1 MTALRRRLAGAT
13 LACAAGAGAQDRAPA
28 EPAPAVAPPA
38 AAAAS
43 APQRIEITGGRASD
57 TEERRRATAGKIVI
71 GRDEIEAFGDS
82 NVGEVLRRLPGV
94 TTPGRPGRG
103 GAPRLRG
110 LGGGYTQLLIDGEP
124 IPRGFSLESLTPEQV
139 ERIEILRAPTAETGA
154 RAIAGTINIVL
165 REALRQRLN
174 DIRLG
179 LGIDAGAVSPSL
191 SWTHNDSADALTY
204 NLSGSVFERRSRD
217 QSRVETRTEDAASGA
232 LLAANREDR
241 ESENRRRGLN
251 LSARLQWRLGE
262 PGDLLLLSPSV
273 FHADSDGRAAAT
285 LVPVLGS
292 VPYERAESAS
302 DSRFTV
308 GRLNGQWRQR
318 LSPAT
323 RVELGGSASRWRAV
337 SDSRRDEF
345 AAGTLLRQ
353 LDDAAETAQTSLNL
367 KGKLSFLLGGSDE
380 RAGGEH
386 SLVTGGELERLRR
399 REERRLLQDGAPLLA
414 EFGDNLQASSTR
426 LALYAQDEW
435 NPSPQWSAHAGL
447 RWEGIATEGDLGD
460 GTRPRNRNSVW
471 TPLLHAVWKPDP
483 KSRSQLRMSLTR
495 SWRAPALGSLIARP
509 SPNTRFPLD
518 GPNEPTFPDRAGNPA
533 LRPELASGID
543 LAFEHY
549 PADGGVLSASLF
561 RRRIR
566 DLMRSVTTLE
576 TVPWSPVPRWVARTR
591 NVGDAVTQGLELE
604 AKGRLDPW
612 LKPWQANAP
621 PVDLRASLSLYDSQV
636 DGVPGPDNRLDEQV
650 RASAN
655 LGADVKLRSLPL
667 KIGGNLSWVPAYET
681 QRDASQRVGVSTRR
695 IADAYVLWT
704 ISPTA
709 ALRLQAG
716 NLAPRDSDDFDQVT
730 AGDVIETTRTL
741 SPSELNWQL
750 RLELKL

>member
-1 MTALRRRLAGAT
+1 MA
-13 LACAAGAGAQDRAPA
+13 ACAASAGVQESAAA
-28 EPAPAVAPPA
+28 EPAPAVAPP
-38 AAAAS
+38 AAS
-43 APQRIEITGGRASD
+43 APQRIEITGGRATD

-71 GRDEIEAFGDS
+71 GREEIEAYGDS
-82 NVGEVLRRLPGV
+82 TVGEVLRRLPGV

-110 LGGGYTQLLIDGEP
+110 LGSGYTQLLIDGEP
-124 IPRGFSLESLTPEQV
+124 IPRGFSLEQLTPEQV

-165 REALRQRLN
+165 REGLRQRLN
-174 DIRLG
+174 DVKLG
-179 LGIDAGAVSPSL
+179 VGVEDGVVSPSA

-217 QSRVETRTEDAASGA
+217 ESRVETRNEDGTSGA
-232 LLAANREDR
+232 LLAASHEARA
-241 ESENRRRGLN
+241 SENRRRGLN

-273 FHADSDGRAAAT
+273 FHADNAGRASAT
-285 LVPVLGS
+285 LVPELGS
-292 VPYERAESAS
+292 VPHERAESAR

-318 LSPAT
+318 LTPAA
-323 RVELGGSASRWRAV
+323 RAELGGTASRWRSA
-337 SDSRRDEF
+337 STSQRDEF
-345 AAGTLLRQ
+345 AADALLRQ
-353 LDDAAETAQTSLNL
+353 LDDRAETAQNSLSL
-367 KGKLSFLLGGSDE
+367 KGKLSFLLGGSE
-380 RAGGEH
+380 ARPGSEH
-386 SLVTGGELERLRR
+386 SLVTGAELERLRR
-399 REERRLLQDGAPLLA
+399 GEQRRLLQDGVPQLA
-414 EFGDNLQASSTR
+414 GFGDELQASSTR
-426 LALYAQDEW
+426 LALYAQNEW
-435 NPSPQWSAHAGL
+435 NPWPQWSAHAGL
-447 RWEGIATEGDLGD
+447 RWEGIATTGDLGD

-483 KSRSQLRMSLTR
+483 KRRSQLRMSLTR

-509 SPNTRFPLD
+509 SPNPRFPLD
-518 GPNEPTFPDRAGNPA
+518 GPNEPTFPDRAGNPV
-533 LRPELASGID
+533 LQPELASGID

-549 PADGGVLSASLF
+549 PAGGGVLSASLF
-561 RRRIR
+561 QRRISQ
-566 DLMRSVTTLE
+566 LMRSVTALE
-576 TVPWSPVPRWVARTR
+576 AVSWSPVPRWVARMR

-604 AKGRLDPW
+604 AKGRLDQWLEPW
-612 LKPWQANAP
+612 LADAP
-621 PVDLRASLSLYDSQV
+621 RADLRASLSLYDSRV
-636 DGVPGPDNRLDEQV
+636 DGVPGPDNRLDEQA

-655 LGADVKLRSLPL
+655 LGADHKLRTLPL
-667 KIGGNLSWVPAYET
+667 KVGANLSWVPAYET

-704 ISPTA
+704 IGPAA

-716 NLAPRDSDDFDQVT
+716 NLAPRDSDDFNQIVS
-730 AGDVIETTRTL
+730 GELVETTRTL
-741 SPSELNWQL
+741 SPSAVNWQL